1 MPPLRSFPTNSDL
14 TARTL
19 VCANATAQYD
29 DDEKQYDS
37 SETARIVSRLLVPSC
52 SFRLFSLFWNR
63 SGVVVNPAPPG
74 AMGHN
79 GLAECPTDLYPDKTV
94 FHDVKPAVLKAE
106 HVELTVFVHAV
117 LALGGS
123 QMVAKYSAEKIATTL
138 IAHDI
143 ESVSVLKLILM
154 DEGSTRHLT
163 DKLEGVA
170 PFGLVALT
178 KAHLRTTRPTN
189 GLANF
194 GEPAVRKKSA
204 QELLCEW
211 GFADLGQLTL
221 DTLPKNTP
229 LFDLSQKCIMLPA
242 YMAIVVK
249 SLRNL
254 HEPTQTVDVGF
265 TLVLRINYGGIA
277 PELASEITDALQF
290 RINELPAVFDP
301 ATTDAKWQKNLYVV
315 TSRMVRVV

>member
-170 PFGLVALT
+170 PFGLVALM
-178 KAHLRTTRPTN
+178 KAHLQSNPLGKKPKTVGMRRFRHHRMVSHHYSV
-189 GLANF
+189 GMDKREGSKSQSIWEESVSHELANI
-194 GEPAVRKKSA
+194 RTK
-204 QELLCEW
+204 
-211 GFADLGQLTL
+211 
-221 DTLPKNTP
+221 
-229 LFDLSQKCIMLPA
+229 
-242 YMAIVVK
+242 VV
-249 SLRNL
+249 
-254 HEPTQTVDVGF
+254 H
-265 TLVLRINYGGIA
+265 Y
-277 PELASEITDALQF
+277 
-290 RINELPAVFDP
+290 
-301 ATTDAKWQKNLYVV
+301 
-315 TSRMVRVV
+315 